1 MIKAVLLDLDN
12 TLLRNDDRVF
22 AAAYLRLVGEYLG
35 QRWGHGDLSRV
46 FLTAIRALAGTR
58 DLQQTNTDLLLSTM
72 CRETGISVWEI
83 RTALEDFHREVY
95 PSLGE
100 QVRPIPQAAALVDEL
115 RRRQYAVAIT
125 TNPIYPA
132 AAIQQRLTWAGL
144 PDDFSVYALVTH
156 ADTMRLTK
164 ADPAFYA
171 EVVARIGVEPDEA
184 VMVGDSLKNDIQP
197 AQQVGLSTYH
207 IQSESSGATGP
218 ADAAGSLSDFFAAVR
233 AGDWLDTLAPR
244 PLTPEMIEPEMRG
257 NLAALFGTLTDAKP
271 RYWQQH
277 PDPDE
282 WSPLQIICHL
292 LESERRVHRA
302 RLERILKENNPFL
315 AEPPTPSGA
324 RATRICDDDG
334 QNATRRFAIER
345 LDTLAWLRTLRPD
358 DWQRPARHSIFGL
371 TTLLEMAHF
380 TAQHDRLHIN
390 QLCQTL
396 GRCQ

>member
-22 AAAYLRLVGEYLG
+22 AEAYLRLVGDYFG
-35 QRWGHGDLSRV
+35 QRWGRGDLSRA
-46 FLTAIRALAGTR
+46 FLTAIRALAGRR
-58 DLQQTNTDLLLSTM
+58 DLEQTNTRLFLSAM
-72 CRETGISVWEI
+72 CRETGIPVPEI
-83 RTALEDFHREVY
+83 YAALEDFHREVY
-95 PSLGE
+95 PALE
-100 QVRPIPQAAALVDEL
+100 QHVRPMPQAAALLDEL

-132 AAIQQRLTWAGL
+132 EAIRQRLAWAGL
-144 PDDFSVYALVTH
+144 PDDFDNYALVTH

-164 ADPAFYA
+164 ADPAFYI

-207 IQSESSGATGP
+207 VQGEPTGAASP
-218 ADAAGSLSDFFAAVR
+218 ADATGLLSDFEAAVR
-233 AGDWLDTLAPR
+233 DGDWLEALAPR

-257 NLAALFGTLTDAKP
+257 NLAALFGTLADAKP
-271 RYWQQH
+271 HYWQQH
-277 PDPDE
+277 PDPNE
-282 WSPLQIICHL
+282 WSPIQIICHL
-292 LESERRVHRA
+292 LDSESRVHRA
-302 RLERILKENNPFL
+302 RLKRILVEDNPFL
-315 AEPPTPSGA
+315 VEPPTPSGA
-324 RATRICDDDG
+324 RETRICDDDG
-334 QNATRRFAIER
+334 QNAARRFAVER
-345 LDTLAWLRTLRPD
+345 LETLAWLRTLRPD